1 MSSIC
6 SSTARRAAAGLEGP
20 RPSARR
26 ARRGW
31 AGARATST
39 GCAAASAGR
48 SPSCRRAPAAAEAE
62 AAAPSREGAAT
73 APPAAQCSTLVTEVM
88 GDLHTSPGASRSSPS
103 ARSPSAARTSLA
115 PAVRSGKASARRSS
129 APVPSA
135 PRGREELRG
144 LFGAVKC
151 GPLQK
156 RGQGAVARWK
166 TRWFVLHQDELAYYS
181 RGLAAAPP
189 RFVGAASRAT
199 LRLHKPPQ
207 GATARTMT
215 TRNLSWAFGDGH
227 AVFLRAPADS
237 LKLWIDACE
246 ERRMP
251 VQRNFSATD

>member
-1 MSSIC
+1 M
-6 SSTARRAAAGLEGP
+6 
-20 RPSARR
+20 
-26 ARRGW
+26 
-31 AGARATST
+31 
-39 GCAAASAGR
+39 
-48 SPSCRRAPAAAEAE
+48 
-62 AAAPSREGAAT
+62 
-73 APPAAQCSTLVTEVM
+73 
-88 GDLHTSPGASRSSPS
+88 
-103 ARSPSAARTSLA
+103 
-115 PAVRSGKASARRSS
+115 
-129 APVPSA
+129 PSA

-166 TRWFVLHQDELAYYS
+166 TRWFVLHEDELAYYS

-251 VQRNFSATD
+251 VQRNFSAND